1 MVILLSVCLVFIMV
15 LTPPIAIK
23 LLKGQVSDTLEI
35 NVAAYI
41 KIIAIKGKGNTP
53 ASACC
58 IPLLSV
64 SLKTHSYW
72 SSCR

>member
-1 MVILLSVCLVFIMV
+1 MV